1 MNGFFSKINFFLRIE
16 ALASKAVETRRNP
29 SICVE
34 LRGSW
39 WYAWD
44 HGLLNF
50 FGVRLIFL
58 FFFQASVLASRFLIS
73 SSASSVRALQL
84 WFVAMAPK
92 KKTTGP
98 TLTPEYVADAWLCV
112 S

>member
-1 MNGFFSKINFFLRIE
+1 MVFLQNQLFLRIE
-16 ALASKAVETRRNP
+16 ALASKAVETRRFASNLGVLGGMLG
-29 SICVE
+29 IMVC
-34 LRGSW
+34 LI
-39 WYAWD
+39 
-44 HGLLNF
+44 F
-50 FGVRLIFL
+50 FGVRWIF
-58 FFFQASVLASRFLIS
+58 VLASRFLIS